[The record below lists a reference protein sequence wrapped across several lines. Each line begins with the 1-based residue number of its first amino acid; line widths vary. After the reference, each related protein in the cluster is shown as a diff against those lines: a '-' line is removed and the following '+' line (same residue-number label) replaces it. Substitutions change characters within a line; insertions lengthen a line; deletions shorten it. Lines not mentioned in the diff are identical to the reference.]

1 MHESEIIKELEEV
14 LERELK
20 RRKQNDARYGI
31 YKIAFKLAIELLR
44 MLIEKRKHKNEKG
57 AEPSKK

>member
-44 MLIEKRKHKNEKG
+44 MLIEKRKHKNDKG